1 MNDMDLEKL
10 SLKVHD
16 ALFSVQ
22 DSVILEDKKYKIKTF
37 SRSGVGYVDYKDMRF
52 IEQNKKKQS
61 QWGKKAREGHKI
73 SWILK
78 KGIYIAQVFDGEF
91 KMLKKSK

>member
-1 MNDMDLEKL
+1 MDLEKL
-10 SLKVHD
+10 SLKVHE
-16 ALFSVQ
+16 AIFS
-22 DSVILEDKKYKIKTF
+22 LEDFVIIDGKKYNIKRF
-37 SRSGVGYVDYKDMRF
+37 SRSGVSYVDYDDLRF

-73 SWILK
+73 SWTLK
-78 KGIYIAQVFDGEF
+78 KGVYLAQVFDGEF